1 MRRVVVQQHW
11 VHPEYRIAP
20 AEKRPTRKPLDAVT
34 VFLFL
39 SSITLLFVVTVLVYP
54 LQRASVPE
62 VISSAISAFSSIG
75 EFRGKEDVIK
85 SLSAEQ
91 RKVFASQVHYVL
103 EIIRSTKR
111 KKSEKDASELAQ
123 LIVAESYRANY
134 DPLFVASVIKAES
147 TFNHRAVSYAGAK
160 GLMQILPGTG
170 QYVSKRN
177 RLAWK
182 GSQTLHNPEYNLQL
196 GIAYLKE
203 LEKNF
208 KGDRELALIAYNWG
222 PANVMSAA
230 QGKKRFPSSSV
241 RYAKGIIS
249 SHDKWRRELDSRR
262 NQFQYLNLDIS
273 A

>member
-1 MRRVVVQQHW
+1 MVVQQHW
-11 VHPEYRIAP
+11 VHPEYKIAP
-20 AEKRPTRKPLDAVT
+20 PTPKGRDSRKPLDAVT

-39 SSITLLFVVTVLVYP
+39 SSITLLFVITVLVYP
-54 LQRASVPE
+54 LRRASMPE
-62 VISSAISAFSSIG
+62 VISSAISAFTG
-75 EFRGKEDVIK
+75 FGDLRGKDDVIR

-91 RKVFASQVHYVL
+91 RKIFASQVHYVL

-111 KKSEKDASELAQ
+111 RNTDKEASTLAQ

-170 QYVSKRN
+170 QYVSRRN
-177 RLAWK
+177 KFAWT
-182 GSQTLHNPEYNLQL
+182 GARDLNNPEYNIQL

-203 LEKNF
+203 LEQSF
-208 KGDRELALIAYNWG
+208 KGDREMALVAYNWG
-222 PANVMSAA
+222 PANVFRAFK
-230 QGKKRFPSSSV
+230 GEKKIPSSSL
-241 RYAKGIIS
+241 RYAKSILS
-249 SHDKWRRELDSRR
+249 SHDKWKRELDSRR
-262 NQFQYLNLDIS
+262 NQFQYLNLDVK